1 MTADLLFVGDASW
14 DITLSVAHVPKPD
27 EKLLTSTVV
36 ESAGGVAA
44 NAAVAAHCNGS
55 RSRALVAVGSDVR
68 GGEVVADLERAGIE
82 VVTRR
87 RGQTTLA
94 VMIVDPGGEKRLVL
108 YPGSS
113 MYPTTEAVNAVRLSG
128 TSWVHTAIYDIEA
141 SALLIERCREQEIS
155 WSIDLEPATF
165 RHGIDSLADHLDGAA
180 VVFCNDAAASA
191 LGSDAVG
198 VLIRLGVR
206 AVVRTGGA
214 RGADL
219 HRPGEATTSIQA
231 PFIDTASIIDTTGA
245 GDCLAGWFVAE
256 LAFNTDP
263 VTALRRAVTA
273 ASLSCR
279 GFGGLL
285 SYPDPTAV
293 RNLSGESSVIVSN
306 PNSKELS

>member
-1 MTADLLFVGDASW
+1 MADLLFVGDASW
-14 DITLSVAHVPKPD
+14 DITLSVNHIPAPD

-55 RSRALVAVGSDVR
+55 RTRALVAVGSDAR
-68 GGEVVADLERAGIE
+68 GSEVVADLERAGIE

-113 MYPTTEAVNAVRLSG
+113 MYPPTEAVNAIPLSK

-141 SALLIERCREQEIS
+141 SARLIERCREQDIS

-165 RHGIDSLADHLDGAA
+165 RHGIDLLAAHLDGAA

-191 LGSDAVG
+191 LGPDAVK
-198 VLIRLGVR
+198 VLIRRGVR
-206 AVVRTGGA
+206 AVVRTRGA

-219 HRPGEATTSIQA
+219 HRAGQATASIRA
-231 PFIDTASIIDTTGA
+231 PLIDTARIMDTTGA

-256 LAFNTDP
+256 LTFDTDP

-285 SYPDPTAV
+285 SYPDTAAV
-293 RNLSGESSVIVSN
+293 RKLSGDSSVTIST
-306 PNSKELS
+306 PHSKEPS